1 MSEPIVRVEAVGKTF
16 PGGVRALDGLS
27 LSVEPGTV
35 HGLLGPNGAGKTTL
49 VRVLTTL
56 LTPDQGRVR
65 IAGLDVRQDAAAVRS
80 VIGLAGQYAAVDD
93 YLTGRENVEMIGR
106 LYGLRPAESRRRATD
121 MLERIGLAEAAG
133 RQVKTYSGGMRRRLD
148 LAASL
153 VGRPLVLLLDEPS
166 TGLDPASRRDLWE
179 LIRGLVRDGTTVLLT
194 TQYLDEADK
203 LADRITV
210 IDAGRVISDGT
221 PDELKT
227 AVGRRRWRSRSSRPT
242 VPGSSRSSGTWGP
255 GPATAAQARSSC
267 PPPTGSTPCGGCC
280 ARSTPS
286 FT

>member
-221 PDELKT
+221 PD
-227 AVGRRRWRSRSSRPT
+227 
-242 VPGSSRSSGTWGP
+242 
-255 GPATAAQARSSC
+255 
-267 PPPTGSTPCGGCC
+267 
-280 ARSTPS
+280 
-286 FT
+286 